1 MWPLGCSQGQN
12 LKGGRETPS
21 GQQRLQAKGMSVLSH
36 AAWAGSFLKKASPR
50 NSPLHK
56 RKTKRQDREQ
66 SSALAFPELAACPRS
81 SSSAF
86 GGLKVCFWVFTARH
100 GPSHELGDRGKPA
113 SASRL
118 HKASA
123 RAGEIG
129 HRRHHGLSARRCLE
143 RHLTLDGLGS
153 TARL

>member
-56 RKTKRQDREQ
+56 LRQ
-66 SSALAFPELAACPRS
+66 SARIGSKAPLWHFLSLPPAPGAPALPLEGSKFAS
-81 SSSAF
+81 GFS
-86 GGLKVCFWVFTARH
+86 RH
-100 GPSHELGDRGKPA
+100 GTAPLTSLVTEESLP
-113 SASRL
+113 
-118 HKASA
+118 A

-153 TARL
+153 TAGL